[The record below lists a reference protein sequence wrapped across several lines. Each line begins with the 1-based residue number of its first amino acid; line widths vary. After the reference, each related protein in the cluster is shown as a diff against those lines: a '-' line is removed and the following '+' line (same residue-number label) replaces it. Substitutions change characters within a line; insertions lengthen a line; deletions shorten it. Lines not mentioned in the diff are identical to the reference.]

1 MSSLKKNDKVDVKI
15 VFLGDTFVGKTCLV
29 ERFIH
34 NNFNDQ
40 QQNTIGVSF
49 AAKSIFMD
57 QKKLTLGIWDTAGQE
72 RFNSMAKMYY
82 RKSEAAI
89 VCYDVTNSASIEKLQ
104 NWIEELKEC
113 VSDCKIFIAGT
124 KFDLL
129 KTHDREVS
137 NEDIKEIAKKYSA
150 TCFETS
156 AKEDVGVKEMF
167 NEITKQMIIIKE
179 DKTQEKKMKREKKE
193 DDLVDI
199 LSDGKKDSNCC

>member
-1 MSSLKKNDKVDVKI
+1 
-15 VFLGDTFVGKTCLV
+15 
-29 ERFIH
+29 
-34 NNFNDQ
+34 
-40 QQNTIGVSF
+40 
-49 AAKSIFMD
+49 MD